1 MPDWHGF
8 CYGSGRLIGMV
19 FARAAVWH
27 ANCCKAIG
35 TVIATRVYIIKV
47 KVTACC
53 VKMTQFLA

>member
-1 MPDWHGF
+1 
-8 CYGSGRLIGMV
+8 MV